1 VIDGRGPFVGRPAEL
16 RRALAACSAS
26 RGTGALV
33 IGGTG
38 VGKTRFAR
46 EIAAAWSE
54 SGAEV
59 IWVGATESGR
69 RFPFGAFVG
78 VVDDLDPKDFG
89 GSARRVLDS
98 LSRDGTPLL
107 VVDDAHLLD
116 DASATLVHHLALS
129 AGRFVLLVTMA
140 LDHSCPDAVAALRK
154 DGPFDI
160 IELGPLRIDA
170 VAAALEIML
179 GGDVERATSARLFEL
194 SEGNPFVLRELV
206 EATTTAGVLAVRRG
220 VWSWHGDLPFSPA
233 LNELVARRLERVDPR
248 VRHVLELLAL
258 AEPLGLP
265 ELNAASSPS
274 AVAAAEAAG
283 LVVVERQQRRAEV
296 RIAQVLYARL
306 VRAALGHVRTVEL
319 LGDLDAV
326 LERVP
331 GRRPSDRLKRAVIRL
346 DVSERRPGDAET
358 FTEASR
364 LARPDYEMAERLAR
378 AALEAGAGFTAIDYL
393 VDALLWQGRIEE
405 AREVAD
411 TVGEDLSP
419 EEREYFS
426 LRLTRMLW
434 WMGGERPADPATFTT
449 EGSDEPT
456 STWLA
461 TTARQVG
468 MAAAAGQGP
477 EVIAPALGVLDDP
490 EAGEEARCWA
500 AGAAMIGLG
509 GQGRVSAALAL
520 VDNAYECA
528 RRLTDFNYRLLLS
541 VIDVWIRRLAGDLS
555 GARAAIEE
563 LKRALATSINPNAGL
578 VTLFEARLTL
588 SAGRA
593 REAIP
598 LLRDAAARL
607 DEADFGGLSASA
619 HYWLAEALALTGD
632 GPSAAAQ
639 LALGAEAEEKTLD
652 MFRPEQLLAKAWACV
667 GIGDRKLAV
676 VILTEA
682 ARMAASQ
689 GEQLVEVHVHHA
701 GVRLGD
707 RSASRRLVKLAPGVE
722 GSFAAS
728 AGRHAQALLTGEPGE
743 LAEVGE
749 SFEAQGGL
757 AEAVDALAQAAAAAR
772 RRGDGADSRRMAS
785 RAAALA
791 QEVGGLDTPALRAA
805 VLDPPLT
812 RRQRDVA
819 RLAASGRSNRE
830 IAQQL
835 GVGIRTVESHLD
847 AAYRRVGVSSRTEL
861 LDLFPE
867 ERRPT

>member
-1 VIDGRGPFVGRPAEL
+1 
-16 RRALAACSAS
+16 
-26 RGTGALV
+26 
-33 IGGTG
+33 
-38 VGKTRFAR
+38 
-46 EIAAAWSE
+46 
-54 SGAEV
+54 
-59 IWVGATESGR
+59 
-69 RFPFGAFVG
+69 
-78 VVDDLDPKDFG
+78 
-89 GSARRVLDS
+89 
-98 LSRDGTPLL
+98 
-107 VVDDAHLLD
+107 
-116 DASATLVHHLALS
+116 
-129 AGRFVLLVTMA
+129 
-140 LDHSCPDAVAALRK
+140 
-154 DGPFDI
+154 
-160 IELGPLRIDA
+160 
-170 VAAALEIML
+170 
-179 GGDVERATSARLFEL
+179 
-194 SEGNPFVLRELV
+194 
-206 EATTTAGVLAVRRG
+206 
-220 VWSWHGDLPFSPA
+220 
-233 LNELVARRLERVDPR
+233 
-248 VRHVLELLAL
+248 
-258 AEPLGLP
+258 
-265 ELNAASSPS
+265 
-274 AVAAAEAAG
+274 
-283 LVVVERQQRRAEV
+283 
-296 RIAQVLYARL
+296 
-306 VRAALGHVRTVEL
+306 
-319 LGDLDAV
+319 
-326 LERVP
+326 
-331 GRRPSDRLKRAVIRL
+331 
-346 DVSERRPGDAET
+346 
-358 FTEASR
+358 
-364 LARPDYEMAERLAR
+364 
-378 AALEAGAGFTAIDYL
+378 
-393 VDALLWQGRIEE
+393 
-405 AREVAD
+405 
-411 TVGEDLSP
+411 
-419 EEREYFS
+419 
-426 LRLTRMLW
+426 
-434 WMGGERPADPATFTT
+434 
-449 EGSDEPT
+449 
-456 STWLA
+456 
-461 TTARQVG
+461 
-468 MAAAAGQGP
+468 
-477 EVIAPALGVLDDP
+477 
-490 EAGEEARCWA
+490 
-500 AGAAMIGLG
+500 MIGLG

-520 VDNAYECA
+520 VDDAYECA

-541 VIDVWIRRLAGDLS
+541 VIDVWIRRLAGDLR

-632 GPSAAAQ
+632 GPSSAAQ

-667 GIGDRKLAV
+667 GIGDRKLAI

-728 AGRHAQALLTGEPGE
+728 AGRHAQALLTGEPRE
-743 LAEVGE
+743 LVEVGE
-749 SFEAQGGL
+749 SFEVQGGL

-772 RRGDGADSRRMAS
+772 RRGDGADSRRLAS

-791 QEVGGLDTPALRAA
+791 QEAGGLDTPALRAA

-835 GVGIRTVESHLD
+835 GVGIRTVESHLE

>member
-1 VIDGRGPFVGRPAEL
+1 
-16 RRALAACSAS
+16 
-26 RGTGALV
+26 
-33 IGGTG
+33 
-38 VGKTRFAR
+38 
-46 EIAAAWSE
+46 
-54 SGAEV
+54 
-59 IWVGATESGR
+59 
-69 RFPFGAFVG
+69 
-78 VVDDLDPKDFG
+78 
-89 GSARRVLDS
+89 
-98 LSRDGTPLL
+98 
-107 VVDDAHLLD
+107 
-116 DASATLVHHLALS
+116 
-129 AGRFVLLVTMA
+129 M
-140 LDHSCPDAVAALRK
+140 
-154 DGPFDI
+154 
-160 IELGPLRIDA
+160 
-170 VAAALEIML
+170 
-179 GGDVERATSARLFEL
+179 
-194 SEGNPFVLRELV
+194 
-206 EATTTAGVLAVRRG
+206 
-220 VWSWHGDLPFSPA
+220 
-233 LNELVARRLERVDPR
+233 
-248 VRHVLELLAL
+248 
-258 AEPLGLP
+258 
-265 ELNAASSPS
+265 NAASSPS

-283 LVVVERQQRRAEV
+283 LVVVERRQRRAEV

-306 VRAALGHVRTVEL
+306 VRAALGHVRTVQL
-319 LGDLDAV
+319 LDDLDEV

-346 DVSERRPGDAET
+346 DVSERRPGDAEI

-411 TVGEDLSP
+411 TVGEDLWP

-434 WMGGERPADPATFTT
+434 WMGGERPADPATFNT
-449 EGSDEPT
+449 EGSDEPGPA
-456 STWLA
+456 WLA

-477 EVIAPALGVLDDP
+477 KVVGPALAVLDDP
-490 EAGEEARCWA
+490 EAGQEARCWA

-520 VDNAYECA
+520 VDDAYECA

-593 REAIP
+593 REAVP

-607 DEADFGGLSASA
+607 DEADFGGLSTSA

-639 LALGAEAEEKTLD
+639 LALGAGAEEKTLD
-652 MFRPEQLLAKAWACV
+652 MFRPEQLLAKAWALV
-667 GIGDRKLAV
+667 GIGDRKLAIL
-676 VILTEA
+676 ILTEA

-722 GSFAAS
+722 GSFAAT
-728 AGRHAQALLTGEPGE
+728 AGRHAQALLTGEPGALVE
-743 LAEVGE
+743 AGE

-772 RRGDGADSRRMAS
+772 RRGDGADSRRMAA

-791 QEVGGLDTPALRAA
+791 QEVCGLDTPALRAA

-867 ERRPT
+867 ERRAT